1 MDYTRKNKDEH
12 NSRDLQHLTKE
23 TFNYDGS
30 MILRLP
36 EKRDFFPDVDGNPV
50 GKYFETKSA
59 NDRFFKQKSQ
69 EKINLG

>member
-1 MDYTRKNKDEH
+1 
-12 NSRDLQHLTKE
+12 
-23 TFNYDGS
+23 

-36 EKRDFFPDVDGNPV
+36 EKRDYFPDMEGNPV

-69 EKINLG
+69 EKINLNQFNGHTNYMTAHKNSVGVP